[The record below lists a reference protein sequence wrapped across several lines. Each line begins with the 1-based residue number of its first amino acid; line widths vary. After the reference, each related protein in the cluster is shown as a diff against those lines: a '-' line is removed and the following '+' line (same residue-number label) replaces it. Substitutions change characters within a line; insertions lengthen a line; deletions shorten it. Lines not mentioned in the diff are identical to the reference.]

1 MSIWALQAARS
12 AAILLRPIDDESVKR
27 ESNKLRRRRRQ
38 RTGRA
43 AEGGR
48 HRWRILIQRRRPRR
62 PRRPRLR
69 NAASPACSNVIRS
82 SLTFTCTRSFIRPQR
97 HQRHIV
103 PGRKLSV
110 PYSADISSLFIT
122 MYEHNDMRKYRKEQ
136 TNNYKTYNKTYT
148 QLGINAQTGNTQL
161 ASNYCTA

>member
-38 RTGRA
+38 RTA
-43 AEGGR
+43 V
-48 HRWRILIQRRRPRR
+48 QRKADVIDDGYWY
-62 PRRPRLR
+62 

-97 HQRHIV
+97 HPRHIV

-110 PYSADISSLFIT
+110 PYFAAISSLFIT